1 MLFPTSAE
9 PLTVALLVT
18 SFPSEA
24 TVWFKRL
31 WNWLL
36 TPSET
41 PSAPPEAISCT
52 ACDELAARVSQLENQ
67 AADISALQLAWQETL
82 DKLGRWASKQA
93 ARERR
98 LRQALRDEITSTS
111 SQLMARKTLRMPQER
126 RTGTRRATV
135 PGGPIGP
142 LRRPSCGPE
151 QQPYSG
157 GNKCQQS

>member
-1 MLFPTSAE
+1 M
-9 PLTVALLVT
+9 
-18 SFPSEA
+18 
-24 TVWFKRL
+24 WFKRL

-98 LRQALRDEITSTS
+98 
-111 SQLMARKTLRMPQER
+111 RKTLRMPQER